1 MPVTR
6 HLIVCEGESEW
17 TYLQRL
23 QSFLDDQVVPA
34 GAFETPL
41 RFIGPAH
48 AIAKNGSFG
57 KLVSTYKKT
66 RSANRGRSIQV
77 WADFDLYHR
86 NDNHCA
92 THYAAKPVG
101 IPDFL
106 FSFHNFEDFYAL
118 HFAGY
123 ALAEWLNFGARS
135 GLHHFTM
142 PLHSDD
148 YLPEIKR
155 IFPGYKKNDLP
166 ADFVNWASLRNLKAN
181 LGHQPMSSNPHN
193 LTGICSFAVFLIGQ
207 IERAYPGCLDP
218 VPPAPANPAPLPI

>member
-23 QSFLDDQVVPA
+23 QSFLDREGVPP

-41 RFIGPAH
+41 RFIGPEH
-48 AIAKNGSFG
+48 AMAKNGSFG
-57 KLVSTYKKT
+57 RLVSTFNRT
-66 RSANRGRSIQV
+66 RSANRRHSIQV

-92 THYAAKPVG
+92 THYAAKPDG

-118 HFAGY
+118 HFAGD
-123 ALAEWLNFGARS
+123 ALAEWLKFGGRS
-135 GLHHFTM
+135 GLHHFTT
-142 PLHSDD
+142 PLHSDG

-166 ADFVNWASLRNLKAN
+166 ADFVTLASLRNLKTN
-181 LGHQPMSSNPHN
+181 LTHQPSSSNPHN
-193 LTGICSFAVFLIGQ
+193 LAGIRSFAEFLIDQ
-207 IERAYPGCLDP
+207 IERAYPGL
-218 VPPAPANPAPLPI
+218 LS